1 MDYLATNTDD
11 NSHQAGSPHSY
22 RDVFSNTKILRTVI
36 IVLSLLV
43 IVLVIV
49 ICVIT
54 GKNDTCKQKP
64 NDNASNSF
72 QPIRDSERITPLN
85 NDPFCQFP
93 FPYTSVHVMK
103 CFLHKGGE
111 YTVNSIFDTPAQ
123 VTRMCATNVTKYH
136 YKLDCASS
144 LGYNCNQVCSEHCDL
159 DCTDDCTEFSITIS
173 LSGILVLE
181 ISDNCLQNDG
191 YIEIWNATLHRM
203 GKQERQSQKHRDSEH
218 KDITRK

>member
-1 MDYLATNTDD
+1 
-11 NSHQAGSPHSY
+11 
-22 RDVFSNTKILRTVI
+22 
-36 IVLSLLV
+36 
-43 IVLVIV
+43 
-49 ICVIT
+49 
-54 GKNDTCKQKP
+54 
-64 NDNASNSF
+64 
-72 QPIRDSERITPLN
+72 
-85 NDPFCQFP
+85 
-93 FPYTSVHVMK
+93 MK
-103 CFLHKGGE
+103 CFLHHGGE
-111 YTVNSIFDTPAQ
+111 YTVNCVFDTPAQ
-123 VTRMCATNVTKYH
+123 VTRMCATIVTKYH

-144 LGYNCNQVCSEHCDL
+144 LGYNCNQVCSENCDL